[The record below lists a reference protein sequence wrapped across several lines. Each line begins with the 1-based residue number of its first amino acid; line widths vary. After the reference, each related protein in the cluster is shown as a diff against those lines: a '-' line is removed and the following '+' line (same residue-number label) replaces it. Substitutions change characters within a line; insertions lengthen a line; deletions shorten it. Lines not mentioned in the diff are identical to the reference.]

1 MSAKDSN
8 CHRQIEC
15 RTLLLHI
22 GGAQINDNTLV
33 RRAESVVAD
42 RRKYTIPGLPN
53 GHIGKA
59 DDDELSIASRGNI
72 DLDIDQVRFD
82 AVDRST
88 PSFEKHLIV
97 VG

>member
-22 GGAQINDNTLV
+22 GRAQINDNALV

-42 RRKYTIPGLPN
+42 RRKYAIPGFPN
-53 GHIGKA
+53 GCIGKP
-59 DDDELSIASRGNI
+59 DDNELSVASCGNI
-72 DLDIDQVRFD
+72 DLDIDQVCFD
-82 AVDRST
+82 AVNRST
-88 PSFEKHLIV
+88 PRFEKHVLV
-97 VG
+97 MG